1 MQYKQL
7 PQLRMAS
14 SAKLSIKKIKQLKKN
29 IRKGTNQNLSSD
41 SSKLTVALKEQKKKW
56 RLLNWC

>member
-14 SAKLSIKKIKQLKKN
+14 SAKLSIKKIKQFKKTFEKAQ
-29 IRKGTNQNLSSD
+29 IKIYHQIAVSWL
-41 SSKLTVALKEQKKKW
+41 
-56 RLLNWC
+56 

>member
-41 SSKLTVALKEQKKKW
+41 SSKLTVALKEQKKK
-56 RLLNWC
+56 